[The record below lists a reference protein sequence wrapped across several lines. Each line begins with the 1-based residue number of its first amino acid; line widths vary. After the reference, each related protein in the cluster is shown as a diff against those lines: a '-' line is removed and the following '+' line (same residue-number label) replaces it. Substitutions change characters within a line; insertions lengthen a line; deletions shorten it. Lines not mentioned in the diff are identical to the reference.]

1 LHFLTKSSTKPE
13 PSSAGASLGPS
24 QTPIAS
30 GATLWSN
37 LAQPWW
43 QRITFRLV
51 LLVLA
56 VCTVPPLTLGVLAMR
71 SARVAQQAE
80 IRERNTSIARSGVDK
95 VQSYLDQIVQNMR
108 LLIESAELQNLDPAA
123 AKAPLSYFLS
133 FREDVKEISLID
145 TRGQER
151 IKLAENNLVT
161 SSDLTSQANSP
172 KFQVPQTGK
181 TYIGPVRTS
190 EFSEPFVTVAM
201 PIRNLAEESLV
212 GVLAVEVNLKSLWD
226 EVLSFKV
233 GQSGYLYLVDESGQ
247 LLAHPD
253 FSLVLKRKDLT
264 QQGAVHRFLAREEDP
279 LPRANLEYANYR
291 GVRVVGFHAR
301 SQKLGW
307 GVIVEQPTAEA
318 FANVDQM
325 KIETTV
331 ILINALI
338 VTMVLAMLASRQLTR
353 PLAELA
359 HGARLLG
366 KGDFSHTIPVC
377 GHDEL
382 AEVTGAFNWM
392 TGNLRQSFH
401 GLRTLLEST
410 TRLAGVGRREDM
422 LLLAVDEIPH
432 VVEDVRSAV
441 LLLETGWGE
450 KGEVR
455 ARIWL
460 ANDLGSNETM
470 LLRPDTTH
478 PVAHALS
485 SREVVTTQAGALGLP
500 TLQGDA
506 DAPALVVPLLADQ
519 QPRGA
524 LLVIRAGGR
533 QPFGETEVT
542 LCQTLANH
550 LSIALQ
556 LREAHDQLVRSEKL
570 RAVGEIAAGVAHNFN
585 NVLGGILARA
595 QLLQLTTDPAEI
607 RQGLDIIEKA
617 ALDGAGIV
625 HRLQD
630 SARLRTST
638 PLSPLALNQVVRDA
652 LELTRP
658 RWKDAA
664 ELRGKPIVVDTG
676 LSDLPTVLGDPG
688 GLREVVTN
696 IILNAVEA
704 MPEGGRLR
712 VQTSAWAGW
721 VTLTFSD
728 TGTGM
733 SEDVRRRIFDP
744 FFTTKGSRGTG
755 LGMSVSYAIVKRH
768 GGDIL
773 VESAI
778 GQGTTIRLRLPAART
793 TEALPSTSAELPSVS
808 TCSRILVVDDDAYV
822 RGILRDVLASL
833 GHRVEAVDSGQKALE
848 LFTADA
854 FDLVITDLGMEL
866 SGREVA
872 SAVKARSPDTP
883 VILVTGWA
891 AGVDMVDMRK
901 AGVDLLLGKPFQVKE
916 VREVVA
922 KALAL
927 QASKVS

>member
-1 LHFLTKSSTKPE
+1 LPFLTNSSSKPE
-13 PSSAGASLGPS
+13 SSSDGMPPGPS
-24 QTPIAS
+24 QAPIGS
-30 GATLWSN
+30 GVTLLSN

-43 QRITFRLV
+43 RRITFRLV
-51 LLVLA
+51 LLVLD
-56 VCTVPPLTLGVLAMR
+56 VCTVPPLTLGILAMR
-71 SARVAQQAE
+71 SARVAQEAE
-80 IRERNTSIARSGVDK
+80 IRERNISVARSGVDK
-95 VQSYLDQIVQNMR
+95 VQSYLDNIVDNMR
-108 LLIESAELQNLDPAA
+108 LMIELGGLQDMDPIA
-123 AKAPLSYFLS
+123 AKAHLSYFLS
-133 FREDVKEISLID
+133 FMEDVKEISLID
-145 TRGQER
+145 ARGQER
-151 IKLAENNLVT
+151 IKLAENTFMT

-172 KFQVPQTGK
+172 KFQLPYTGK

-190 EFSEPFVTVAM
+190 EFSEPFVTVAL
-201 PIRNLAEESLV
+201 PIRNLAEDTVV

-233 GQSGYLYLVDESGQ
+233 GQSGYLYLVNGSGQ

-253 FSLVLKRKDLT
+253 FSLVLRRKDLT
-264 QQGAVHRFLAREEDP
+264 QRGAVRRFLTGEDDP
-279 LPRANLEYANYR
+279 PPGANLEYANYQE
-291 GVRVVGFHAR
+291 VQVVGVHAR

-318 FANVDQM
+318 FANVNRM
-325 KIETTV
+325 KIETTL

-359 HGARLLG
+359 QGARLLG
-366 KGDFSHTIPVC
+366 RGDFSHTIPVR
-377 GHDEL
+377 GDDEL
-382 AEVTGAFNWM
+382 AEVTRAFNWM
-392 TGNLRQSFH
+392 TENLRQSFH

-410 TRLAGVGRREDM
+410 TRLAGVGRREDV

-432 VVEDVRSAV
+432 VVGKVQSAV

-460 ANDLGSNETM
+460 ANDGGSDGTM

-478 PVAHALS
+478 PVARALS
-485 SREVVTTQAGALGLP
+485 SREVVTTQVEALGLP

-506 DAPALVVPLLADQ
+506 DAPALVVPLLAGQ

-542 LCQTLANH
+542 LCRTLANH

-595 QLLQLTTDPAEI
+595 QLLQMTMDPAEI
-607 RQGLDIIEKA
+607 RRGLDIIERA

-625 HRLQD
+625 RRLQD
-630 SARLRTST
+630 SARLQTAT

-664 ELRGKPIVVDTG
+664 ELRGKPIVVDTA
-676 LSDLPTVLGDPG
+676 LSDLPTVMGDPG

-704 MPEGGRLR
+704 MPDGGRIR

-721 VTLTFSD
+721 VTLIFSD

-744 FFTTKGSRGTG
+744 FFTTKGSGGTG

-778 GQGTTIRLRLPAART
+778 GQGTTIRLRLPAGRDS
-793 TEALPSTSAELPSVS
+793 EAFASTSAALPSVS
-808 TCSRILVVDDDAYV
+808 ACCRILVVDDDNYV
-822 RGILRDVLASL
+822 REILREVLASL
-833 GHRVEAVDSGQKALE
+833 GHRVEGVDSGQKALD
-848 LFTADA
+848 LFTPDA
-854 FDLVITDLGMEL
+854 FDLVITDLGMEV

-872 SAVKARSPDTP
+872 CAVKARSPNTP

-891 AGVDMVDMRK
+891 AGLNMADLRK
-901 AGVDLLLGKPFQVKE
+901 AGVDLLLGKPFQVNE

-927 QASKVS
+927 QAGTWS